1 MSLGMPALMELCLL
15 TALILICSILVTP
28 DLRDCD
34 ENNARVVMVVPEEF
48 ASPITCAMHGQAY
61 VAETAI
67 GRNLAKTDRIKVV
80 CRPRQPTEP
89 PSAGRLREQSNA
101 QDQGHRMRHGWSPR

>member
-1 MSLGMPALMELCLL
+1 VI
-15 TALILICSILVTP
+15 TAVVLICSVLATP

-34 ENNARVVMVVPEEF
+34 ETNARAVMLVPEEF

-67 GRNLAKTDRIKVV
+67 GRSLAESDRIKVV
-80 CRPRQPTEP
+80 CRSRPPTEP
-89 PSAGRLREQSNA
+89 SIAERDREQS
-101 QDQGHRMRHGWSPR
+101 DQVRRRAAD

>member
-1 MSLGMPALMELCLL
+1 MPPVVGCCLL
-15 TALILICSILVTP
+15 IAIVLICSVLATP

-34 ENNARVVMVVPEEF
+34 ETNARVVMVVPDAF

-61 VAETAI
+61 LAGTAI
-67 GRNLAKTDRIKVV
+67 GRQLAESDRLKVI

-89 PSAGRLREQSNA
+89 PVTERDPAQSLGRMQSE
-101 QDQGHRMRHGWSPR
+101 